1 MSTKVNDSPNK
12 LDETA
17 ENFKKTLKEGQNQYS
32 EARKKAEETINRG
45 ASITNHKIK
54 L

>member
-1 MSTKVNDSPNK
+1 MSTKDNSPSK
-12 LDETA
+12 LDETV

-32 EARKKAEETINRG
+32 EARKKAEENINRG
-45 ASITNHKIK
+45 ASITNHRIK